1 MKRILAL
8 LLSLLL
14 LVPVLTACGGG
25 GLQDGYYTAQAAEFS
40 HGWKE
45 YITIMVKG
53 GSIVSV
59 EYNAENASGFIKS
72 WDNAYMQTMLHSNG
86 TYPNEYTRYYANQLL
101 EGQGEGSID
110 ALSGASSSHGSFQ
123 LLAKAVLEQAR
134 LGDSSIVFVDTDA
147 HEPVSTPISSY
158 DKSAGSLQRGSR
170 RSFMGV
176 CPPQGK
182 RQFQAEARPSSGRIS
197 PPLRPGT
204 CGTCAHRP
212 RCPRGP

>member
-14 LVPVLTACGGG
+14 LVPALTACGGG

-110 ALSGASSSHGSFQ
+110 ALD
-123 LLAKAVLEQAR
+123 R
-134 LGDSSIVFVDTDA
+134 
-147 HEPVSTPISSY
+147 
-158 DKSAGSLQRGSR
+158 KS
-170 RSFMGV
+170 V
-176 CPPQGK
+176 V
-182 RQFQAEARPSSGRIS
+182 
-197 PPLRPGT
+197 
-204 CGTCAHRP
+204 
-212 RCPRGP
+212 